1 MQQQRLQLTICGAVQ
16 GVGFRPFIYRLATE
30 LGLTGW
36 VNNSSIGVLLE
47 VEGRREILESFLT
60 RLPAEKPPR
69 SQIQTLAVK
78 WLTAVGYSQFEIR
91 PSIDGEKTTIV
102 LPDLAT
108 CPDCLQEIF
117 DPHNRRYRDRK
128 STRLNSSHSSVSRMP
143 SSA

>member
-60 RLPAEKPPR
+60 RLPAEKIGR
-69 SQIQTLAVK
+69 AHV
-78 WLTAVGYSQFEIR
+78 
-91 PSIDGEKTTIV
+91 
-102 LPDLAT
+102 
-108 CPDCLQEIF
+108 
-117 DPHNRRYRDRK
+117 
-128 STRLNSSHSSVSRMP
+128 
-143 SSA
+143 